1 LIFAGIIFFMHESL
15 HVILDL
21 VLPQDVKT
29 FFELKSHKAD
39 EETLHFY
46 LEELN
51 TIPEEFASHKLESKG
66 FYKEVTIQ
74 DYPIRGRN
82 VFLHV
87 KRRRWLDHTTGK
99 VVSRDWKLVA
109 NGTRISEEFAAF
121 LKEISRYT
129 GP

>member
-1 LIFAGIIFFMHESL
+1 MHESL

-21 VLPQDVKT
+21 VLPEGVKT
-29 FFELKSHKAD
+29 FFELKNHKAD
-39 EETLHFY
+39 AETLHLY

-66 FYKEVTIQ
+66 FYNEVTIQ

-99 VVSRDWKLVA
+99 VVSRDWNLVA
-109 NGTRISEEFAAF
+109 KGTRISEEFAAF
-121 LKEISRYT
+121 LKEIGRYS
-129 GP
+129 GS